1 MSPLATIE
9 PEQLAEITIVGVR
22 GEIDVSNGE
31 AVQTAILDSVTL
43 ETRCVVLDLSGVR
56 YFDSVGVRLSFDVE
70 QRLSRHGIAFGI
82 VRPAR
87 SYVRKVLELCGAEHV
102 IALDVA
108 YGELDWQLR
117 NDQKAAKTFVGKDCG
132 LCTDPAWSVEKKKI
146 G

>member
-1 MSPLATIE
+1 MERLDYRWSRARTRMSPLATIE
-9 PEQLAEITIVGVR
+9 PEQHAEITIVGVR

-102 IALDVA
+102 LATFDDRDAALD
-108 YGELDWQLR
+108 GR
-117 NDQKAAKTFVGKDCG
+117 
-132 LCTDPAWSVEKKKI
+132 
-146 G
+146 